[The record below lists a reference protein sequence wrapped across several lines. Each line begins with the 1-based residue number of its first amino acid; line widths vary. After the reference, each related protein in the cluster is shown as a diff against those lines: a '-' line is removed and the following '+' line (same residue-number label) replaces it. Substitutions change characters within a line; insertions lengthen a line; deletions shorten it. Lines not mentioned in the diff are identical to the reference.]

1 MTDVMTREEQTLGP
15 EEQVAFRDLIDF
27 PSTTYAAFGL
37 YKYPAKF
44 IPHVIAYVLKNY
56 AHPRAKVFDPFA
68 GYGTVGVVSRLYDC
82 DYELWDL
89 NPIIEILHD
98 ITMLPPRDI
107 PTRELIGKMASSKE
121 EFVPDWSRF
130 GYWFPPEF
138 VPVLTRAWGFYHSLD
153 DEYSRL
159 LLTIPLLKASRNFSL
174 DDMGRMKLSRSP
186 KSKERIGQLIAGD
199 WKTRFYEA
207 VKLEVENVLRKLI
220 EYQGL
225 APKRTKAV
233 VRGGIDTL
241 STSLDEE
248 KDILITSPPYLQSQE
263 YIRQAKMDLFWLGH
277 SETEIRKLSRLEIPY
292 RNLPRRPV
300 NSPTFSAIRDEI
312 EEEHMRTV
320 YDRYFHGVLGA
331 LSRLQEKITSRLFLF
346 VGRSS
351 LRGRPIPIDS
361 IFTEHFTQ
369 MGWVHEKTLIDTI
382 VARRVFSY
390 HVNPATNIEDKRT
403 ATENLVIL
411 RKPK

>member
-1 MTDVMTREEQTLGP
+1 MGP

-37 YKYPAKF
+37 YRYPAKF
-44 IPHVIAYVLKNY
+44 IPQVIAYVLKNY
-56 AHPRAKVFDPFA
+56 AHAGAKVFDPFA

-89 NPIIEILHD
+89 NPIIEVLHRV
-98 ITMLPPRDI
+98 TMLEPREI
-107 PTRELIGKMASSKE
+107 PVKELIEKMVSSEE
-121 EFVPDWSRF
+121 EFVPDWSKF

-138 VPVLTRAWGFYHSLD
+138 VPTLTRAWGFYHSLD
-153 DEYSRL
+153 DEYTRL
-159 LLTIPLLKASRNFSL
+159 LLTIPLLRASRKFSF

-186 KSKERIGQLIAGD
+186 KSKERIGHLIAGD
-199 WKTRFYEA
+199 WKTRFYET
-207 VKLEVENVLRKLI
+207 VRLETKNVLQRLK
-220 EYQGL
+220 EYQSL
-225 APKRTKAV
+225 APKMTKSV
-233 VRGGIDTL
+233 VKGGIDTL
-241 STSLDEE
+241 TAGLEEE

-277 SETEIRKLSRLEIPY
+277 SETEIKKLSTLEIPY
-292 RNLPRRPV
+292 RNVPPTPV
-300 NSPTFSAIRDEI
+300 KSATFSAIRREI
-312 EEEHMRTV
+312 GEERIKKV
-320 YDRYFHGVLGA
+320 YDRYFYGILGA
-331 LSRLQEKITSRLFLF
+331 LSRLQEKIASRLFLF

-351 LRGRPIPIDS
+351 LRGRSIPIDS
-361 IFTEHFTQ
+361 IFAEHFTQ

-390 HVNPATNIEDKRT
+390 GVNPATNIEDKRT

-411 RKPK
+411 RRP